1 MLICRKCN
9 TALRPNTFE
18 MHFRRAHQLTGDT
31 LREINDHYTGMDL
44 ADPEHD
50 TLPADGSA
58 AIELLPVLRGHSCTA
73 CRHLTVARDN
83 AVRHWREAQHGKA
96 EVRWTDVL
104 LQTWMRGKY
113 ARYWTV
119 RGRGNDD
126 DEDAGIVASDNA
138 GISAM
143 ERMIASSQAQLKA
156 EDAIRLRM
164 GDLEEDIDRDSSWIK
179 RLGWVRHFGSRDL
192 VSVHEAAEWVR
203 AKAATGGRARQE
215 DEEAGRERLLLARL
229 GQSFDREV
237 DRCCWRL
244 DSVPTETLQ
253 WLASI
258 TAANPSGVP
267 FGRKGKEA
275 SMSKYR
281 SVGHRYLSFCWRAYR
296 IGREEAF
303 ERWAVRFTDEQWS
316 LLRDV
321 AEELEGD
328 IFPSSHDSGFCS
340 GRERDAE
347 SDDEASSD
355 DDDEEEVTADEGIVT
370 PTYGALD
377 RAVFLFIV
385 ASIKVHVGGN
395 VYTNSLLSFCAALGV
410 QQRPLGYTEPH
421 LYTGMLAAVLWW
433 GRLFFL
439 ESVFENQPR
448 DQDEVGI
455 DAVLAFREQHT
466 TWMCTGTHTVIST
479 IIGWMAYGKGW
490 RNKMGGQASIRWTEN
505 GEAVVHMG
513 EQVDVES
520 FTRTLRG
527 QVAEAQKLLDKLF
540 GGLWQKVS
548 RTVDLSR
555 IADNMVRLGAGQSFA
570 ANPKNDWLKAGPAK
584 IMGLMEAS
592 IWDATR
598 NRWKKQGVKKWL
610 RRLRQFRETLMV
622 LVHTWGGLPG
632 RGPEL
637 TTLRHCDSWQLI
649 RNIFVMDGQVMIV
662 TDRDKMKAIRD
673 NGRKVARF
681 VPDGIG
687 RMIVAYISWLI
698 PAERV
703 LRRECKLA
711 EPRGEQLE
719 YMWRDGSSRVWD
731 TERLSR
737 KLARVMQ
744 AGTGVRIGVGR
755 YRAVAIE
762 MGRRI
767 RGLVTKQLE
776 GRMEDEDNDD
786 NIEVD
791 PITGEPIDCG
801 GSWNIVWDLQSTHGT
816 RIARQHYAVHI
827 GFPGKLQPEMIA
839 TFKEISK
846 LWHQFLESR
855 IAEDKAPTTRKR
867 NGRVS
872 NKQSVVDEDDS
883 PAQTTGRKR
892 VRTDKGAGRRVMEKD
907 MADGLQILFG
917 PDAVWRSDKQVESMR
932 SIMSLKNGQTAINV
946 LPTGAGKSI
955 LFMLPAVMR
964 ETGTSIVVV
973 PFVALMDDLVTRA
986 TDMGIDCIRFRS
998 SMNSGREGVPRAARL
1013 VVVSADI
1020 VSSAEFSGYVDG
1032 LLCAG
1037 LLQRIFI
1044 DECHTVIMDIGYRA
1058 KLGEL
1063 RSLHRY
1069 GCPIVLLTATLPV
1082 VLEDWF
1088 RGEMLAQSAVIVRDR
1103 TTKLNCRYRVEQVKP
1118 GAGAV
1123 EKRTV
1128 EVIEQLDAQLTGH
1141 QKGVIYCRSR
1151 GQCEAMAEAIGCGVH
1166 HSGMTEKDRY
1176 EARMAW
1182 IEGRASRWIVATTGL
1197 GTGVDIAGIVAVVHV
1212 EQPYGLVDFVQQT
1225 GRGGRRAG
1233 EVVKSIIIHDG
1244 RPQREDRHGSFV
1256 DNINRAQMDAFV
1268 STPGCRRAVIAA
1280 FMDGVAG
1287 ETCRDVAGAE
1297 LCDGCKAQA
1306 EGKVDRESEGG
1317 ADEDNEEDEGEE
1329 RGSVWKVFGKREG
1342 IQIRTLFRWLD
1353 EVADECPVCH
1363 VRRHYRG
1370 QETGEVPDEPRHRRV
1385 GQWCETVADED
1396 YEVVRKKITF
1406 GPLSCC
1412 FTCKLPLDWCAET
1425 QEEEGHCAY
1434 KDKVLPVVLMGL
1446 RNWRVRDL
1454 AKEQFGIDT
1463 QDKDA
1468 FFRWLGARR
1477 QFHGEGGTNMH
1488 ALWEAII
1495 WEAYRGGMYW
1505 FKTE

>member
-1 MLICRKCN
+1 
-9 TALRPNTFE
+9 
-18 MHFRRAHQLTGDT
+18 
-31 LREINDHYTGMDL
+31 MDL
-44 ADPEHD
+44 ADPEKD
-50 TLPADGSA
+50 PLPEDGGA
-58 AIELLPVLRGHSCTA
+58 AVELLPVRKGYSCTV
-73 CRHLTVARDN
+73 CRYLTVARDN
-83 AVRHWREAQHGKA
+83 IVRHWREAQHGES
-96 EVRWTDVL
+96 EVRWTEVQ
-104 LQTWMRGKY
+104 LQTWMGGKY
-113 ARYWTV
+113 ARYWTI
-119 RGRGNDD
+119 RAGDSDHNNNND
-126 DEDAGIVASDNA
+126 GSIVASDS
-138 GISAM
+138 GGVSAM
-143 ERMIASSQAQLKA
+143 EKMIASSEAQLRA
-156 EDAIRLRM
+156 EDAMRLRL

-179 RLGWVRHFGSRDL
+179 RLGWVKHFGSRDL
-192 VSVHEAAEWVR
+192 LGVHEAAEWVR
-203 AKAATGGRARQE
+203 AKSATGGRGRQSE
-215 DEEAGRERLLLARL
+215 DERVVHERLLLGRL

-303 ERWAVRFTDEQWS
+303 KRWAIRFTDEQWS
-316 LLRDV
+316 LLHDV

-328 IFPSSHDSGFCS
+328 AFPSSHDSGFCS
-340 GRERDAE
+340 GRERE
-347 SDDEASSD
+347 TVETDDEAGSD
-355 DDDEEEVTADEGIVT
+355 SDGDDGDGELEDEGVIA
-370 PTYGALD
+370 PLHSALD
-377 RAVFLFIV
+377 RAVFSFMV

-421 LYTGMLAAVLWW
+421 LYTGMVAAILWW

-466 TWMCTGTHTVIST
+466 AWMCTGTHTVIST

-490 RNKMGGQASIRWTEN
+490 RNKMGGQASIRWADD
-505 GEAVVHMG
+505 GESVFHMG
-513 EQVDVES
+513 EQVDVEK

-527 QVAEAQKLLDKLF
+527 QVIEAQRLLDELF
-540 GGLWQKVS
+540 GGSWEKVS
-548 RTVDLSR
+548 RKVNMSR
-555 IADNMVRLGAGQSFA
+555 IVDNMVRLGAGQSFA
-570 ANPKNDWLKAGPAK
+570 TNPKNDWLEPGPAK
-584 IMGLMEAS
+584 VMRLMESSLWNSA
-592 IWDATR
+592 R
-598 NRWKKQGVKKWL
+598 NRWKRQGVEKWL
-610 RRLRQFRETLMV
+610 RRLRLLRETLML
-622 LVHTWGGLPG
+622 LVHTWSGLPG

-649 RNIFVMDGQVMIV
+649 RNVFVMEGQVMIV

-681 VPDGIG
+681 VPDKIG
-687 RMIVAYISWLI
+687 HMIVAYISWLI

-737 KLARVMQ
+737 KLARVMK
-744 AGTGVRIGVGR
+744 AGTGVSIGVGR

-776 GRMEDEDNDD
+776 GRMEDEDDDD

-827 GFPGKLQPEMIA
+827 GFPGKLQPEMVA

-846 LWHQFLESR
+846 LWHQFLEGSS
-855 IAEDKAPTTRKR
+855 AEDKAPTRKR
-867 NGRVS
+867 KGQMSDEQNI
-872 NKQSVVDEDDS
+872 VVVEG
-883 PAQTTGRKR
+883 PAQATRRKR
-892 VRTDKGAGRRVMEKD
+892 ARTDKVAGRRCMEKD
-907 MADGLQILFG
+907 MADGLRTLFG
-917 PDAVWRSDKQVESMR
+917 PDAIWRSDKQAESMR
-932 SIMSLKNGQTAINV
+932 SIVSLKKGQTAINV

-986 TDMGIDCIRFRS
+986 TAMGVDCIRFRS

-1063 RSLHRY
+1063 RGLHRY
-1069 GCPIVLLTATLPV
+1069 RCPIVLLTATLPV
-1082 VLEDWF
+1082 MLEDWF
-1088 RGEMLAQSAVIVRDR
+1088 RREMLAQSAVIVRDR

-1118 GAGAV
+1118 GGGAV

-1128 EVIEQLDAQLTGH
+1128 EVIERLDAQMTGH

-1151 GQCEAMAEAIGCGVH
+1151 GQCEAMAEDIGCGVH
-1166 HSGMTEKDRY
+1166 HSGMTEKERY
-1176 EARMAW
+1176 EARTAW
-1182 IEGRASRWIVATTGL
+1182 VEGRASRWIVATTGL
-1197 GTGVDIAGIVAVVHV
+1197 GTGVDIEGIVAVVHV

-1244 RPQREDRHGSFV
+1244 RPQREDRHGSFI
-1256 DNINRAQMDAFV
+1256 DNMNQAQMDAFV
-1268 STPGCRRAVIAA
+1268 STPGCRRGIIAA
-1280 FMDGVAG
+1280 FMDGVTG

-1297 LCDGCKAQA
+1297 LCDRC
-1306 EGKVDRESEGG
+1306 ELP
-1317 ADEDNEEDEGEE
+1317 DEDNVIDKDGDGGGRDDNKGEETSEEDDGESGDDTDKGGQIWKAFGMTEGM
-1329 RGSVWKVFGKREG
+1329 
-1342 IQIRTLFRWLD
+1342 QIRTLFRWLE
-1353 EVADECPVCH
+1353 EVADECPLCH

-1370 QETGEVPDEPRHRRV
+1370 LENGEVPDKPRHRQS
-1385 GQWCETVADED
+1385 GQWCEAVAGES
-1396 YEVVRKKITF
+1396 Y
-1406 GPLSCC
+1406 
-1412 FTCKLPLDWCAET
+1412 
-1425 QEEEGHCAY
+1425 
-1434 KDKVLPVVLMGL
+1434 
-1446 RNWRVRDL
+1446 
-1454 AKEQFGIDT
+1454 
-1463 QDKDA
+1463 DA
-1468 FFRWLGARR
+1468 
-1477 QFHGEGGTNMH
+1477 
-1488 ALWEAII
+1488 
-1495 WEAYRGGMYW
+1495 
-1505 FKTE
+1505 